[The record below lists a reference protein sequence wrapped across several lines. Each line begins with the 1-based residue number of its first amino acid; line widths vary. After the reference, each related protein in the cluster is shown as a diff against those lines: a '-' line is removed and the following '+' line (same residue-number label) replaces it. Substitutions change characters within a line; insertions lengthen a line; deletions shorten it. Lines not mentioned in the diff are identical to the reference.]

1 MVEVY
6 LHGIFEEKFRSKYNF
21 ELDSIADVLKAIDAV
36 ESNFMTFLA
45 RNHDQM
51 EFSILVD
58 GKILSLED
66 ANKKDMKRI
75 DILPAVK
82 GGLFWFIV
90 GLIVSI
96 GISVIMAAN
105 SVQAPTMD
113 NASTQSAKTSS
124 YSFRGETNVESQG
137 KPVPLGYGR
146 LRVGSNVIGNQTWN
160 RNLFR

>member
-36 ESNFMTFLA
+36 ESNFMSFLA

-58 GKILSLED
+58 GKVLSLED

-75 DILPAVK
+75 DILPAAK

>member
-21 ELDSIADVLKAIDAV
+21 ELESIADVLKAIDAV
-36 ESNFMTFLA
+36 ESNFMSFLA

-58 GKILSLED
+58 GKVLSLED
-66 ANKKDMKRI
+66 ANRKDMKRI
-75 DILPAVK
+75 DILPAAK

-90 GLIVSI
+90 GLVVSI

>member
-1 MVEVY
+1 MVDVY
-6 LHGIFEEKFRSKYNF
+6 MHGIFEEKFKSKYEF
-21 ELDSIADVLKAIDAV
+21 ELDSIQDVLKAVDAV
-36 ESNFMTFLA
+36 EPGFMNFLA
-45 RNHDQM
+45 KNFDQM
-51 EFSILVD
+51 EFSMLVD

-66 ANKKDMKRI
+66 ANRKNMKRI
-75 DILPAVK
+75 VIFPAVK

-105 SVQAPTMD
+105 SVQPPAMD
-113 NASTQSAKTSS
+113 NASTQSAKTES

-137 KPVPLGYGR
+137 KPVPVGYGR
-146 LRVGSNVIGNQTWN
+146 LRVGSYVIGNQTWN

>member
-6 LHGIFEEKFRSKYNF
+6 LHGIFEERFQEKYNF
-21 ELDSIADVLKAIDAV
+21 ELNSVKDVLKAIDAV
-36 ESNFMTFLA
+36 EGNFMTFLA
-45 RNHDQM
+45 RNFDQM

-58 GKILSLED
+58 GKVLSLED
-66 ANKKDMKRI
+66 ANKKDIKRI
-75 DILPAVK
+75 DIIPAIK
-82 GGLFWFIV
+82 GGFFWFIV

-137 KPVPLGYGR
+137 KPVPVAYGR

>member
-1 MVEVY
+1 MVEVH

-36 ESNFMTFLA
+36 ESNFMSFLA

-58 GKILSLED
+58 GKVLSLED
-66 ANKKDMKRI
+66 ANRKDMKRI
-75 DILPAVK
+75 DILPAAK
-82 GGLFWFIV
+82 GGFFWFVV

-160 RNLFR
+160 RNLFL

>member
-21 ELDSIADVLKAIDAV
+21 ELESIADVLKAIDAV
-36 ESNFMTFLA
+36 ESNFMSFLA

-58 GKILSLED
+58 GKVLSLED
-66 ANKKDMKRI
+66 ANRKDMKRI
-75 DILPAVK
+75 DILPATK

-90 GLIVSI
+90 GLVVSI

>member
-21 ELDSIADVLKAIDAV
+21 ELESIADVLKAIDAV
-36 ESNFMTFLA
+36 ESNFMSFLA

-58 GKILSLED
+58 GKVLSLED

-75 DILPAVK
+75 DILPAAK

-90 GLIVSI
+90 GLVVSI

>member
-1 MVEVY
+1 M
-6 LHGIFEEKFRSKYNF
+6 
-21 ELDSIADVLKAIDAV
+21 
-36 ESNFMTFLA
+36 
-45 RNHDQM
+45 
-51 EFSILVD
+51 LVD

-66 ANKKDMKRI
+66 ANRKDMKRI
-75 DILPAVK
+75 DIVPAVK

-105 SVQAPTMD
+105 SVQPPAMD
-113 NASTQSAKTSS
+113 NASTQSAKTES

-137 KPVPLGYGR
+137 KPVPVGYGR
-146 LRVGSNVIGNQTWN
+146 LRVGSYVIGNQTWN

>member
-1 MVEVY
+1 MVDVY
-6 LHGIFEEKFRSKYNF
+6 MHGIFEEKFKSKYEF
-21 ELDSIADVLKAIDAV
+21 ELDSIQDVLKAVDAV
-36 ESNFMTFLA
+36 EPGFMNFLA
-45 RNHDQM
+45 KNFDQM
-51 EFSILVD
+51 EFSMLVD

-66 ANKKDMKRI
+66 ANRNNMKRI
-75 DILPAVK
+75 DIIPAVK

-105 SVQAPTMD
+105 SVQPPAMD
-113 NASTQSAKTSS
+113 NASTQSAKTES

-137 KPVPLGYGR
+137 KPVPVGYGR
-146 LRVGSNVIGNQTWN
+146 LRVGSYVIGNQTWN

>member
-58 GKILSLED
+58 GKVLSLED